1 MIRIII
7 LVAVMVAGLI
17 FGPQASGN
25 KGYVLIALGNYTI
38 ESSVTSAVILA
49 VLFYGALLI
58 VEWLL
63 GRVFGLRRKTLGWY
77 GSRRRRKA
85 NQQTVAATLAMAEGH
100 YSQAEKLMIKGA
112 SNSDTPLLNYLS
124 AAKAAQARGD
134 DARRDQ
140 YLQKAQEENPKA
152 ELALTLTQTQ
162 LQIEQGQYDT
172 ALAMLESV
180 YALNPR
186 HPMVLDQ
193 LRQVHLARQDWS
205 ALCDLIPALHKV
217 GKLTPKQEEDL
228 LQQAW
233 SGRLQQAAGSLE
245 TLKAVWQD
253 LPRKLRLEPELLA
266 CYGDLLRQ
274 LGADGEAATLWLE
287 ALRKQPMPQ
296 LLARLPKLKL
306 DSYQPLLALLALL
319 QKQQGQPEVDT
330 ALAQLY
336 LLAGQLDDAQKLLEQ
351 EVERAPSAA
360 AYHALGQ
367 LMDKRRLTNKA
378 NEYYRQALELAG
390 I

>member
-7 LVAVMVAGLI
+7 LVAVMVAGLM
-17 FGPQASGN
+17 FGSEASGN

-49 VLFYGALLI
+49 ILFYGALLLL
-58 VEWLL
+58 EWIL

-85 NQQTVAATLAMAEGH
+85 NQQTVAATLAMAEGQ
-100 YSQAEKLMIKGA
+100 YSQAEKLLIKGA

-172 ALAMLESV
+172 ALATLESV

-193 LRQVHLARQDWS
+193 LRQVHQARQDWS
-205 ALCDLIPALHKV
+205 ALCDLIPVLHKV

-233 SGRLQQAAGSLE
+233 SGRLQQAAESLD
-245 TLKAVWQD
+245 TLKATWQE
-253 LPRKLRLEPELLA
+253 LPRKLRLEPELLVR
-266 CYGDLLRQ
+266 YGDMLCQ
-274 LGADGEAATLWLE
+274 LGADGEAATLWQE
-287 ALRKQPMPQ
+287 ALRKQAMPQ
-296 LLARLPKLKL
+296 LLARLPRLKL
-306 DSYQPLLALLALL
+306 DNYQPLLAQL
-319 QKQQGQPEVDT
+319 QKMQGQPEVDT

-336 LLAGQLDDAQKLLEQ
+336 LLSGQLDEAQKLLEQ
-351 EVERAPSAA
+351 EVAQAPSAA

-378 NEYYRQALELAG
+378 NEYYRQALALAG

>member
-7 LVAVMVAGLI
+7 LVSVMVAGLI

-274 LGADGEAATLWLE
+274 LGADGEAATLWQE

-306 DSYQPLLALLALL
+306 DSYQPLLALL

-390 I
+390 V

>member
-205 ALCDLIPALHKV
+205 ALCDLIPTLHKV

-274 LGADGEAATLWLE
+274 LGADGEAATLWQE

-306 DSYQPLLALLALL
+306 DSYQPLLALL
-319 QKQQGQPEVDT
+319 QKQQGQPDVDT

>member
-85 NQQTVAATLAMAEGH
+85 NQQTVAATLAMAEGY

-205 ALCDLIPALHKV
+205 ALCDLIPSLHKV

-274 LGADGEAATLWLE
+274 LGADGEAATLWQE

-306 DSYQPLLALLALL
+306 DSYQPLLTLL

>member
-85 NQQTVAATLAMAEGH
+85 NQQTVAATLAMAEGY

-217 GKLTPKQEEDL
+217 GKLTPKQEEEL

-233 SGRLQQAAGSLE
+233 SGRLEQAAGSLE

-274 LGADGEAATLWLE
+274 LGADGEAATLWQE

-306 DSYQPLLALLALL
+306 DSYQPLLTLL
-319 QKQQGQPEVDT
+319 QKQQRQPEVDT

>member
-100 YSQAEKLMIKGA
+100 YSQAEKLMLKGA

-134 DARRDQ
+134 DVRRDQ

-193 LRQVHLARQDWS
+193 LRQVHLARHDWA
-205 ALCDLIPALHKV
+205 ALCDLIPTLHKV
-217 GKLTPKQEEDL
+217 GKLTPKQEEEL

-233 SGRLQQAAGSLE
+233 NGRLQQAASNLE
-245 TLKAVWQD
+245 TLKAVWQE

-266 CYGDLLRQ
+266 SYGDLLRG
-274 LGADGEAATLWLE
+274 LGADSEAANLWQE
-287 ALRKQPMPQ
+287 ALRKQAMPQ
-296 LLARLPKLKL
+296 LLSRLPKLKL
-306 DSYQPLLALLALL
+306 DNYQPLLALL
-319 QKQQGQPEVDT
+319 QKQQGQPEVDN

-336 LLAGQLDDAQKLLEQ
+336 LLAGQLDEAQKLLEQ
-351 EVERAPSAA
+351 QVEKAPSAA
-360 AYHALGQ
+360 VYHALGQ
-367 LMDKRRLTNKA
+367 VMDKRRLTNKA

>member
-228 LQQAW
+228 LQLAW
-233 SGRLQQAAGSLE
+233 SGRLQQAAGSFE

-274 LGADGEAATLWLE
+274 LGADGEAATLWQE

-306 DSYQPLLALLALL
+306 DNYQPLLALL

-330 ALAQLY
+330 ALAQIY

>member
-274 LGADGEAATLWLE
+274 LGADGEAATLWQE

-306 DSYQPLLALLALL
+306 DNYQPLLALL

-330 ALAQLY
+330 ALAQIY

>member
-49 VLFYGALLI
+49 VLFYGALLLI
-58 VEWLL
+58 EWLL
-63 GRVFGLRRKTLGWY
+63 GRVFGLRRKTQGWY

-233 SGRLQQAAGSLE
+233 SGRLQQAASSLE

-274 LGADGEAATLWLE
+274 LGADGEAATLWQE

-306 DSYQPLLALLALL
+306 DNYQPLLALL
-319 QKQQGQPEVDT
+319 QKQQGQPDVDT

-351 EVERAPSAA
+351 EVVSAPSAA

-378 NEYYRQALELAG
+378 NEYYRQALALAG
-390 I
+390 V

>member
-49 VLFYGALLI
+49 LLFYGALLI

-100 YSQAEKLMIKGA
+100 YSQAEKLMLKGA

-134 DARRDQ
+134 DVRRDQ

-172 ALAMLESV
+172 SLAMLESV

-193 LRQVHLARQDWS
+193 LRQVHLARHDWA
-205 ALCDLIPALHKV
+205 ALCDLIPTLHKV
-217 GKLTPKQEEDL
+217 GKLTPKQEEEL

-233 SGRLQQAAGSLE
+233 NGRLQQAASNLE
-245 TLKAVWQD
+245 ALKAVWQE

-266 CYGDLLRQ
+266 SYGDLLRG
-274 LGADGEAATLWLE
+274 LGADSEAATLWQE
-287 ALRKQPMPQ
+287 ALRKQVMPQ
-296 LLARLPKLKL
+296 LLSRLPKLKL
-306 DSYQPLLALLALL
+306 DNYQPLLALL
-319 QKQQGQPEVDT
+319 QKQQGQPEVDN

-336 LLAGQLDDAQKLLEQ
+336 LLAGQLDEAQKLLEQ
-351 EVERAPSAA
+351 QVEKAPSAA
-360 AYHALGQ
+360 VYHALGQ
-367 LMDKRRLTNKA
+367 VMDKRRLTNKA

>member
-49 VLFYGALLI
+49 VLFYGVLLI

-140 YLQKAQEENPKA
+140 YLQKAQEEHPKA

-217 GKLTPKQEEDL
+217 GRLTPKQEEDL
-228 LQQAW
+228 LQQTW
-233 SGRLQQAAGSLE
+233 SGRLQQAVGSLE

-274 LGADGEAATLWLE
+274 LGADGEAATLWQE

-306 DSYQPLLALLALL
+306 DSYQPLLALL

-390 I
+390 V

>member
-217 GKLTPKQEEDL
+217 GRLTPKQEEDL

-233 SGRLQQAAGSLE
+233 SGRLRQAAGSLE

-253 LPRKLRLEPELLA
+253 LPRKLRLEPDLLA

-274 LGADGEAATLWLE
+274 LGADGEAATLWQE

-306 DSYQPLLALLALL
+306 DSYQPLLTLL

>member
-100 YSQAEKLMIKGA
+100 YSQAEKLMLKGA

-134 DARRDQ
+134 DVRRDQ

-162 LQIEQGQYDT
+162 LQIEQGQYDM

-193 LRQVHLARQDWS
+193 LRQVHLARHDWA
-205 ALCDLIPALHKV
+205 ALCDLIPTLHKV
-217 GKLTPKQEEDL
+217 GKLTPKQEEEL

-233 SGRLQQAAGSLE
+233 NGRLQQAASNLE
-245 TLKAVWQD
+245 TLKAVWQE

-266 CYGDLLRQ
+266 SYGDLLRG
-274 LGADGEAATLWLE
+274 LGADSEAANLWQE
-287 ALRKQPMPQ
+287 ALRKQAMPQ
-296 LLARLPKLKL
+296 LLSRLPKLKL
-306 DSYQPLLALLALL
+306 DNYQPLLALL
-319 QKQQGQPEVDT
+319 QKQQGQPEVDN

-336 LLAGQLDDAQKLLEQ
+336 LLAGQLDEAQKLLEQ
-351 EVERAPSAA
+351 QVEKAPSAA
-360 AYHALGQ
+360 VYHALGQ
-367 LMDKRRLTNKA
+367 VMDKRRLTNKA
-378 NEYYRQALELAG
+378 NEYYRQALDLAG

>member
-1 MIRIII
+1 MIRLIV
-7 LVAVMVAGLI
+7 LVAAMVAGLI

-25 KGYVLIALGNYTI
+25 KGYVLISLGNYTV

-100 YSQAEKLMIKGA
+100 YSQAEKLMLKGA

-134 DARRDQ
+134 DVRRDQ

-152 ELALTLTQTQ
+152 ELALTLTLTQ

-193 LRQVHLARQDWS
+193 LRQVHLAREDWA
-205 ALCDLIPALHKV
+205 ALIDLIPVLHKV

-233 SGRLQQAAGSLE
+233 RGRLDAASGALE
-245 TLKAVWQD
+245 TLRPIWQE
-253 LPRKLRLEPELLA
+253 LPRKLRQEPDLLA
-266 CYGDLLRQ
+266 AYGDRLRQ
-274 LGADGEAATLWLE
+274 LGADNEAAELWLD
-287 ALRKQPMPQ
+287 ALRKQVSPQ

-306 DSYQPLLALLALL
+306 DSYQPMLTLL
-319 QKQQGQPEVDT
+319 QKIQDQPGVDA
-330 ALAQLY
+330 ALAQIY
-336 LLAGQLDDAQKLLEQ
+336 LLAGQLDDAQRLLEQ
-351 EVERAPSAA
+351 EVAKAPNAA
-360 AYHALGQ
+360 VYHALGQ
-367 LMDKRRLTNKA
+367 VMDKRRLTNKA
-378 NEYYRQALELAG
+378 NEYYRQALQLADV
-390 I
+390 

>member
-205 ALCDLIPALHKV
+205 ALCDLIPTLHKV

-274 LGADGEAATLWLE
+274 LGADGEAATLWQE

-306 DSYQPLLALLALL
+306 DSYQPLLALL
-319 QKQQGQPEVDT
+319 QKQKGQPEVDT

-378 NEYYRQALELAG
+378 NEYYRQALALAG

>member
-140 YLQKAQEENPKA
+140 YLQKAQEANPKA

-205 ALCDLIPALHKV
+205 ALCDLIPAMHKV

-233 SGRLQQAAGSLE
+233 SGRLQQAVGSLE

-274 LGADGEAATLWLE
+274 LGADSEAATLWQE

-306 DSYQPLLALLALL
+306 DSYQPLLALL

>member
-172 ALAMLESV
+172 SLAMLESV

-205 ALCDLIPALHKV
+205 ALCDLIPSLHKV

-274 LGADGEAATLWLE
+274 LGADGEAATLWQE

-306 DSYQPLLALLALL
+306 DSYQPLLALL

>member
-217 GKLTPKQEEDL
+217 GKLTPKQEEEL

-233 SGRLQQAAGSLE
+233 SGRLRQAAGSLE

-274 LGADGEAATLWLE
+274 LGADGEAATLWQE

-296 LLARLPKLKL
+296 LLTRLPKLKL
-306 DSYQPLLALLALL
+306 DSYQPLLALL

-336 LLAGQLDDAQKLLEQ
+336 LLAGQLDDAQTLLEQ

-390 I
+390 V

>member
-1 MIRIII
+1 MIRLIV
-7 LVAVMVAGLI
+7 LVAAMVAGLI

-25 KGYVLIALGNYTI
+25 KGYVLISLGNYTV

-100 YSQAEKLMIKGA
+100 YSQAEKLMLKGA

-134 DARRDQ
+134 DVRRDQ

-193 LRQVHLARQDWS
+193 LRQVHLAREDWT
-205 ALCDLIPALHKV
+205 ALIDLIPVLHKV

-233 SGRLQQAAGSLE
+233 RGRLDAASGALE
-245 TLKAVWQD
+245 TLRPIWQE
-253 LPRKLRLEPELLA
+253 LPRKLRQDPDLLA
-266 CYGDLLRQ
+266 AYGDRLRQ
-274 LGADGEAATLWLE
+274 LGADNEAAELWLD
-287 ALRKQPMPQ
+287 ALRKQVSPQ
-296 LLARLPKLKL
+296 LLTRLPKLKL
-306 DSYQPLLALLALL
+306 DSYQPMLTLL
-319 QKQQGQPEVDT
+319 QKIQDQPGVDA
-330 ALAQLY
+330 ALAQVY
-336 LLAGQLDDAQKLLEQ
+336 LLAGQLDDAQRLLEQ
-351 EVERAPSAA
+351 EVTKAPNAA
-360 AYHALGQ
+360 VYHALGQ
-367 LMDKRRLTNKA
+367 VMDKRRLTNKA
-378 NEYYRQALELAG
+378 NEYYRQALQLADV
-390 I
+390 

>member
-58 VEWLL
+58 LEWLL

-100 YSQAEKLMIKGA
+100 YSQAEKLMLKGA

-134 DARRDQ
+134 DVRRDQ

-193 LRQVHLARQDWS
+193 LRQVHLARHDWA
-205 ALCDLIPALHKV
+205 ALCDLIPTLHKV
-217 GKLTPKQEEDL
+217 GKLTQKQEEEL

-233 SGRLQQAAGSLE
+233 NGRLQQAASNLE
-245 TLKAVWQD
+245 TLKAVWQE

-266 CYGDLLRQ
+266 SYGDLLRG
-274 LGADGEAATLWLE
+274 LGADSEAASLWQE
-287 ALRKQPMPQ
+287 ALRKQAMPQ
-296 LLARLPKLKL
+296 LLSRLPKLKL
-306 DSYQPLLALLALL
+306 DNYQPLLALL
-319 QKQQGQPEVDT
+319 QKQQGQPEVDN

-336 LLAGQLDDAQKLLEQ
+336 LLAGQLDEAQKLLEQ
-351 EVERAPSAA
+351 QVEKAPSAA
-360 AYHALGQ
+360 VYHALGQ
-367 LMDKRRLTNKA
+367 VMDKRRLTNKA

>member
-100 YSQAEKLMIKGA
+100 YSQAEKLMLKGA

-134 DARRDQ
+134 DVRRDQ

-193 LRQVHLARQDWS
+193 LRQVHLARHDWA
-205 ALCDLIPALHKV
+205 ALCDLIPILHKV
-217 GKLTPKQEEDL
+217 GKLTPKQEEEL

-233 SGRLQQAAGSLE
+233 NGRLQQAASNLE
-245 TLKAVWQD
+245 TLKAVWQE

-266 CYGDLLRQ
+266 SYGDLLRG
-274 LGADGEAATLWLE
+274 LGADSEAASLWQE
-287 ALRKQPMPQ
+287 ALRKQAMPQ
-296 LLARLPKLKL
+296 LLSRLPKLKL
-306 DSYQPLLALLALL
+306 DNYQPLLALL
-319 QKQQGQPEVDT
+319 QKQQGQPEVDN
-330 ALAQLY
+330 AMAQLY
-336 LLAGQLDDAQKLLEQ
+336 LLAGQLDEAQKLLEQ
-351 EVERAPSAA
+351 QVEKAPSAA
-360 AYHALGQ
+360 VYHALGQ
-367 LMDKRRLTNKA
+367 VMDKRRLTNKA

>member
-1 MIRIII
+1 MIRLIVV
-7 LVAVMVAGLI
+7 VAVMVAGLI
-17 FGPQASGN
+17 FGPEASGN
-25 KGYVLIALGNYTI
+25 KGYVLISLGNYTV

-58 VEWLL
+58 VEWVL
-63 GRVFGLRRKTLGWY
+63 GRVFGLRRKTQGWF

-85 NQQTVAATLAMAEGH
+85 NLQTVNATLAMAEGH
-100 YSQAEKLMIKGA
+100 YNQAEKLLIKGA
-112 SNSDTPLLNYLS
+112 DNSDTPLLNYLS
-124 AAKAAQARGD
+124 AAKVAQARGD
-134 DARRDQ
+134 DVRRDH

-193 LRQVHLARQDWS
+193 LRQVHLAREDWA
-205 ALCDLIPALHKV
+205 ALIDLIPVLHKV

-233 SGRLQQAAGSLE
+233 RGRLDATSGALE
-245 TLKAVWQD
+245 TLRPIWQE
-253 LPRKLRLEPELLA
+253 LPRKLRQDPDLLA
-266 CYGDLLRQ
+266 AYGDRLRQ
-274 LGADGEAATLWLE
+274 LGADNEAAELWLD
-287 ALRKQPMPQ
+287 ALRKQVSPQ

-306 DSYQPLLALLALL
+306 DSYQPMLTLL
-319 QKQQGQPEVDT
+319 QKIQDQPGVDA
-330 ALAQLY
+330 ALAQVY
-336 LLAGQLDDAQKLLEQ
+336 LLAGQLDDAQRLLEQ
-351 EVERAPSAA
+351 EVAKAPDAA
-360 AYHALGQ
+360 LYHALGQ
-367 LMDKRRLTNKA
+367 VMDKRRLTNKA
-378 NEYYRQALELAG
+378 NEYYRQALQLADV
-390 I
+390 

>member
-217 GKLTPKQEEDL
+217 GKLTPKQEEEL

-274 LGADGEAATLWLE
+274 LGADGEAATLWQE

-306 DSYQPLLALLALL
+306 DSYQPLLALL

-378 NEYYRQALELAG
+378 NEYYRHALELAG

>member
-1 MIRIII
+1 MIRLIV
-7 LVAVMVAGLI
+7 LVAAMVAGLI

-25 KGYVLIALGNYTI
+25 KGYVLISLGNYTV

-100 YSQAEKLMIKGA
+100 YSQAEKLMLKGA

-134 DARRDQ
+134 DVRRDQ

-193 LRQVHLARQDWS
+193 LRQVHLAREDWA
-205 ALCDLIPALHKV
+205 ALIDLLPVLHKV
-217 GKLTPKQEEDL
+217 GKLTSKQEEDL

-233 SGRLQQAAGSLE
+233 RGRLDAASGALE
-245 TLKAVWQD
+245 TLRPIWQE
-253 LPRKLRLEPELLA
+253 LPRKLRQDPDLLA
-266 CYGDLLRQ
+266 AYGDRLRQ
-274 LGADGEAATLWLE
+274 LGADNEAAELWLD
-287 ALRKQPMPQ
+287 ALRKQVSPQ

-306 DSYQPLLALLALL
+306 DNYQPMLTLL
-319 QKQQGQPEVDT
+319 QKIQDQPGVDA
-330 ALAQLY
+330 ALAQIY
-336 LLAGQLDDAQKLLEQ
+336 LLAGQLDDAQRLLEQ
-351 EVERAPSAA
+351 EVAKAPNAA
-360 AYHALGQ
+360 VYHALGQ
-367 LMDKRRLTNKA
+367 VMDKRRLTNKA
-378 NEYYRQALELAG
+378 NEYYRQALQLADV
-390 I
+390 

>member
-7 LVAVMVAGLI
+7 LVAVMLAGLI

-274 LGADGEAATLWLE
+274 LGADGEAATLWQE

-306 DSYQPLLALLALL
+306 DSYQPLLALL

-378 NEYYRQALELAG
+378 KEYYRQALELAG

>member
-100 YSQAEKLMIKGA
+100 YSQAEKLMLKGA

-134 DARRDQ
+134 DVRRDQ

-193 LRQVHLARQDWS
+193 LRQVHLARHDWA
-205 ALCDLIPALHKV
+205 ALCDLIPTLHKV
-217 GKLTPKQEEDL
+217 GKLTQKQEEEL

-233 SGRLQQAAGSLE
+233 NGRLQQAASNLE
-245 TLKAVWQD
+245 TLKAVWQE

-266 CYGDLLRQ
+266 SYGDLLRG
-274 LGADGEAATLWLE
+274 LGADSEAATLWQE
-287 ALRKQPMPQ
+287 ALRKQAMPQ
-296 LLARLPKLKL
+296 LLSRLPKLKL
-306 DSYQPLLALLALL
+306 DNYQPLLALL
-319 QKQQGQPEVDT
+319 QKQQGQPEVDN

-336 LLAGQLDDAQKLLEQ
+336 LLAGQLDEAQKLLEQ
-351 EVERAPSAA
+351 QVEKAPTAA
-360 AYHALGQ
+360 VYHALGQ
-367 LMDKRRLTNKA
+367 VMDKRRLTNKA

>member
-152 ELALTLTQTQ
+152 ELALTLTQTR

-205 ALCDLIPALHKV
+205 ALYDLIPALHKV

-306 DSYQPLLALLALL
+306 DSYQPLLALL

>member
-274 LGADGEAATLWLE
+274 LGADGEAATLWQE

-306 DSYQPLLALLALL
+306 DSYQPLLALL
-319 QKQQGQPEVDT
+319 QKQKGQPEVDT

-390 I
+390 V

>member
-49 VLFYGALLI
+49 VLFYGALLLI
-58 VEWLL
+58 EWLL
-63 GRVFGLRRKTLGWY
+63 GRVFGLRRKTQGWY

-193 LRQVHLARQDWS
+193 LRQVHLARQEWS

-217 GKLTPKQEEDL
+217 GKLTPKQEEEL

-233 SGRLQQAAGSLE
+233 SGRLQQAASSLE

-274 LGADGEAATLWLE
+274 LGADNEAATLWQE
-287 ALRKQPMPQ
+287 ALRKQPVPQ
-296 LLARLPKLKL
+296 LLVRLPKLKL
-306 DSYQPLLALLALL
+306 DNYQPLLALL
-319 QKQQGQPEVDT
+319 QKQQGQPNVDT

-351 EVERAPSAA
+351 EVVSAPSAA

-378 NEYYRQALELAG
+378 NEYYRQALMLAG

>member
-49 VLFYGALLI
+49 VLFYGVLLI

-217 GKLTPKQEEDL
+217 GRLTPKQEEDL

-233 SGRLQQAAGSLE
+233 SGRLQQAVGSLE

-274 LGADGEAATLWLE
+274 LGADGEAATLWQE

-306 DSYQPLLALLALL
+306 DSYQPLLALL

-390 I
+390 V

>member
-100 YSQAEKLMIKGA
+100 YSQAEKLMLKGA

-134 DARRDQ
+134 DVRRDQ

-193 LRQVHLARQDWS
+193 LRQVHLARHDWA
-205 ALCDLIPALHKV
+205 ALCDLIPTLHKV
-217 GKLTPKQEEDL
+217 GKLTPKQEEEL

-233 SGRLQQAAGSLE
+233 NGRLQQAASNLE
-245 TLKAVWQD
+245 TLKAVWQE

-266 CYGDLLRQ
+266 SYGDLLRG
-274 LGADGEAATLWLE
+274 LGADSEAATLWQE
-287 ALRKQPMPQ
+287 ALRKQAMPQ
-296 LLARLPKLKL
+296 LLSRLPKLKL
-306 DSYQPLLALLALL
+306 DNYQPLLALL
-319 QKQQGQPEVDT
+319 QKQQGQPEVDN

-336 LLAGQLDDAQKLLEQ
+336 LLAGQLDEAQKLLEQ
-351 EVERAPSAA
+351 QVEKAPSAA
-360 AYHALGQ
+360 VYHALGQ
-367 LMDKRRLTNKA
+367 VMDKRRLTNKA

>member
-205 ALCDLIPALHKV
+205 ALCDLIPTLHKV

-274 LGADGEAATLWLE
+274 LGADGEAATLWQE

-306 DSYQPLLALLALL
+306 DSYQPLLALL

-336 LLAGQLDDAQKLLEQ
+336 LLAGQLDDAQTLLEQ

-390 I
+390 V

>member
-49 VLFYGALLI
+49 VLFYGALLLI
-58 VEWLL
+58 EWLL
-63 GRVFGLRRKTLGWY
+63 GRVFGLRRKTQGWY

-193 LRQVHLARQDWS
+193 LRQVHLARQEWS

-233 SGRLQQAAGSLE
+233 SGRLQQAASSLE

-274 LGADGEAATLWLE
+274 LGADNEAATLWQE

-306 DSYQPLLALLALL
+306 DNYQPLLALL
-319 QKQQGQPEVDT
+319 QKQQGQPNVDT

-351 EVERAPSAA
+351 EVVSAPSAA

-390 I
+390 V

>member
-1 MIRIII
+1 MIRLIV
-7 LVAVMVAGLI
+7 LVAVMIAGLM
-17 FGPQASGN
+17 FGPEASGN
-25 KGYVLIALGNYTI
+25 KGYVLIALGNYTV

-49 VLFYGALLI
+49 VLFYGALLVI
-58 VEWLL
+58 EWLL
-63 GRVFGLRRKTLGWY
+63 ARVFGLRRKTLGWY

-100 YSQAEKLMIKGA
+100 YSQAEKLMLKGA

-134 DARRDQ
+134 DVRRDQ

-193 LRQVHLARQDWS
+193 LRQVHLAREDWA
-205 ALCDLIPALHKV
+205 ALIDLIPVLHKV

-228 LQQAW
+228 LHRAW
-233 SGRLQQAAGSLE
+233 TGRLKAASVALE
-245 TLKAVWQD
+245 TLRPVWQD
-253 LPRKLRLEPELLA
+253 LPRKLRQDPDLLA
-266 CYGDLLRQ
+266 AYGDRLRE
-274 LGADGEAATLWLE
+274 LGADSEAAELWLD
-287 ALRKQPMPQ
+287 ALRKQVSPQ

-306 DSYQPLLALLALL
+306 ESYQPVLTLL
-319 QKQQGQPEVDT
+319 QKIQDQPGVEA
-330 ALAQLY
+330 ALAQIY
-336 LLAGQLDDAQKLLEQ
+336 LLAGQLDQAQRLLEQ
-351 EVERAPSAA
+351 EVAKTPSAA
-360 AYHALGQ
+360 IYHALGQ
-367 LMDKRRLTNKA
+367 VMDKRRLTNKA
-378 NEYYRQALELAG
+378 NEYYRQALALADV
-390 I
+390 

>member
-85 NQQTVAATLAMAEGH
+85 NQQTVAATLAMAEGY

-274 LGADGEAATLWLE
+274 LGADGEAATLWQE

-306 DSYQPLLALLALL
+306 DSYQPLLALL

-390 I
+390 V

>member
-100 YSQAEKLMIKGA
+100 YSQAEKLMLKGA

-134 DARRDQ
+134 AVRRDQ

-193 LRQVHLARQDWS
+193 LRQVHLARHDWA
-205 ALCDLIPALHKV
+205 ALCDLIPTLHKV
-217 GKLTPKQEEDL
+217 GKLTPKQEEEL

-233 SGRLQQAAGSLE
+233 NGRLQQAASNLE
-245 TLKAVWQD
+245 TLKAVWQE

-266 CYGDLLRQ
+266 SYGDLLRG
-274 LGADGEAATLWLE
+274 LGADSEAANLWQD
-287 ALRKQPMPQ
+287 ALRKQAMPQ
-296 LLARLPKLKL
+296 LLSRLPKLKL
-306 DSYQPLLALLALL
+306 DNYQPLLALL
-319 QKQQGQPEVDT
+319 QKQQGQPEVDN

-336 LLAGQLDDAQKLLEQ
+336 LLAGQLDEAQKLLEQ
-351 EVERAPSAA
+351 QVEKAPTAA
-360 AYHALGQ
+360 VYHALGQ
-367 LMDKRRLTNKA
+367 VMDKRRLTNKA

>member
-1 MIRIII
+1 MIRLIV
-7 LVAVMVAGLI
+7 LVAAMVAGLI

-25 KGYVLIALGNYTI
+25 KGYVLISLGNYTV

-100 YSQAEKLMIKGA
+100 YSQAEKLMLKGA

-134 DARRDQ
+134 DVRRDQ

-193 LRQVHLARQDWS
+193 LRQVHLAREDWA
-205 ALCDLIPALHKV
+205 ALIDLIPVLHKV

-233 SGRLQQAAGSLE
+233 RGRLDAASGALE
-245 TLKAVWQD
+245 TLRPLWQE
-253 LPRKLRLEPELLA
+253 LPRKLRQDPDLLA
-266 CYGDLLRQ
+266 VYGDRLRQ
-274 LGADGEAATLWLE
+274 LGADNEAAELWLD
-287 ALRKQPMPQ
+287 ALRKQVSPQ

-306 DSYQPLLALLALL
+306 DSYQPMLALL
-319 QKQQGQPEVDT
+319 QKIQDQPGVDA
-330 ALAQLY
+330 ALAQVY
-336 LLAGQLDDAQKLLEQ
+336 LLAGQLDDAQRLLEQ
-351 EVERAPSAA
+351 EVAKAPNAA
-360 AYHALGQ
+360 VYHALGQ
-367 LMDKRRLTNKA
+367 VMDKRRLTNKA
-378 NEYYRQALELAG
+378 NEYYRQALQLADV
-390 I
+390 